1 MAEETEKLGHTVSV
15 NLAVDNSGLRPDLVV
30 TSTNPPIIIDVTVP
44 LSSADG
50 LEKAQA
56 RKIEKYKHL
65 GVVLPLVVG
74 SLGSW
79 LPSNDEIC
87 LALGFSGR
95 KWQSLKKKMK
105 LLAIQGTTQ
114 IIAKHLAYQTE
125 ASDPEPEEEEA
136 EEGAS
141 PPSSSN

>member
-1 MAEETEKLGHTVSV
+1 MDSRRHRQGKLK
-15 NLAVDNSGLRPDLVV
+15 
-30 TSTNPPIIIDVTVP
+30 ST
-44 LSSADG
+44 
-50 LEKAQA
+50 Q
-56 RKIEKYKHL
+56 HL

-79 LPSNDEIC
+79 LPSNDGIS

-114 IIAKHLAYQTE
+114 IIAKQLAYQIE
-125 ASDPEPEEEEA
+125 ASDPEPEEAA

-141 PPSSSN
+141 SPFSSD